1 MPSHNNKTFGAS
13 GTPLS
18 NLPSAALTALGGRA
32 NVDAATQI
40 ARELIPQQQP
50 IDPALLSL
58 MFFSNLA
65 AESSKPGATALGAAG
80 TALQSPTQYM
90 LQRREE
96 QRKAEAALPQTAL
109 SIAQMLKPPTIAGK
123 GRGENYKKVGVVR
136 DDLGK
141 IKYTEEGIPVYKY
154 RVEDNAGFL
163 IRMEELPDLDASG
176 AVAGGEF
183 YNAAGDM
190 IRAIPGTQQHEDS
203 ISGRSEYKFNKP
215 PAKFTTRTVYK
226 DNQEMKVYSKEAY
239 DKAKATG
246 WSDVKDTT
254 RDLAPQRIQGE
265 RAVYLSEEDAKK
277 KLADLG
283 VKPEDVEYNTLLSQ
297 ITTDDEDRLGKPVI
311 LGQQYVS
318 FYSDREGEDGTLPV
332 ILKSPQGSP
341 IPVEVTTLIKDLAN
355 VDKTINQLRSTE
367 QELLPSL
374 DTAMSILLNDPN
386 ATGILKDKFLDV
398 SRFFQE
404 TLGLDP
410 GTTSE
415 TVLLQALSNR
425 LAPKMRAPGSG
436 STSDIEFEAYKQA
449 ILSLKNTGLAN
460 YIALYSLKKQ
470 TLNNTNNMALVKDLK
485 KQFVSE
491 QKINEALRE
500 QDSGIYPKW
509 NVDLEDPA
517 FNTGDDAVDT
527 QNFKKA
533 RDEWFATLQV
543 GDVIINRVPG
553 NPRQKLY
560 PNEGTFIVKGW
571 KGSQGSQ

>member
-90 LQRREE
+90 IQRREE

-109 SIAQMLKPPTIAGK
+109 SIAKMLKPPTIAGK
-123 GRGENYKKVGVVR
+123 GRGENFKKVGVVR
-136 DDLGK
+136 DANNK
-141 IKYTEEGIPVYKY
+141 IVYTAEGIPVYKY

-176 AVAGGEF
+176 AVAGTEF

-190 IRAIPGTQQHEDS
+190 RRFIPGSQDFEKAM
-203 ISGRSEYKFNKP
+203 SGEGEYNLLKKP
-215 PAKFTTRTVYK
+215 DKFTPRTVYK

-239 DKAKATG
+239 DVAKEGG

-265 RAVYLSEEDAKK
+265 RAVYLTKEDAKK

-283 VKPEDVEYNTLLSQ
+283 VKPEDVEYNTLLNQ
-297 ITTDDEDRLGKPVI
+297 ITTDDPDRVGKPVI

-318 FYSDREGEDGTLPV
+318 FYSDRAGEDGTLPV

-355 VDKTINQLRSTE
+355 IDKTINQLRSTE

-374 DTAMSILLNDPN
+374 DTAMSILLQTPD
-386 ATGILKDKFLDV
+386 ATGIIKDKFLDA
-398 SRFFQE
+398 SRFFNE
-404 TLGLDP
+404 ALGLDP
-410 GTTSE
+410 GTTDE

-449 ILSLKNTGLAN
+449 ILSLGNTGLAN
-460 YIALYSLKKQ
+460 YIALYALARQ
-470 TLNNTNNMALVKDLK
+470 TRNNTDNIAFVKDLK
-485 KQFVSE
+485 QQFISE
-491 QKINEALRE
+491 QEINKRLRE
-500 QDSGIYPKW
+500 RDPGIYPKW
-509 NVDLEDPA
+509 NVDLEDPS

-527 QNFKKA
+527 RNFIQA
-533 RDEWFATLQV
+533 RDEWFATLDV
-543 GDVIINRVPG
+543 GDVILNKVPG
-553 NPRQKLY
+553 KPSQKLY
-560 PNEGTFIVKGW
+560 PDAGTFIVKGW
-571 KGSQGSQ
+571 KGSQ

>member
-90 LQRREE
+90 IQRREE

-123 GRGENYKKVGVVR
+123 GRGENFKKVGVVR
-136 DDLGK
+136 DANNK

-176 AVAGGEF
+176 AVAGTEF
-183 YNAAGDM
+183 YNAAGEM
-190 IRAIPGTQQHEDS
+190 RRFIPGSQEYERAM
-203 ISGRSEYKFNKP
+203 SGESEYNLLKK
-215 PAKFTTRTVYK
+215 PAKFTARTVYK
-226 DNQEMKVYSKEAY
+226 DGQEMKVYSQEAY
-239 DKAKATG
+239 EAATTTGG

-254 RDLAPQRIQGE
+254 KDLAPNRIEGE
-265 RAVYLSEEDAKK
+265 RAVFLSEEDAKK

-283 VKPEDVEYNTLLSQ
+283 VKPEDVEYNTLLGQ
-297 ITTDDEDRLGKPVI
+297 ITTDDPDKLGKPVI

-318 FYSDREGEDGTLPV
+318 FYTDRAGEDGTLPT
-332 ILKSPQGSP
+332 ILKTPQGSP
-341 IPVEVTTLIKDLAN
+341 VPIEVAALQKDLQVIN
-355 VDKTINQLRSTE
+355 KTINDLRNTE

-374 DTAMSILLNDPN
+374 DTAMSVLLQTPD
-386 ATGILKDKFLDV
+386 ATGILKEKFLDA
-398 SRFFQE
+398 SRFFIE
-404 TLGLDP
+404 VLNLDP
-410 GTTSE
+410 GTTDE
-415 TVLLQALSNR
+415 TVLLRALSNR

-449 ILSLKNTGLAN
+449 ILSLGNTGLAN
-460 YIALYSLKKQ
+460 YIALYALARQ
-470 TLNNTNNMALVKDLK
+470 TRNNTDNIAFVKDLK
-485 KQFVSE
+485 QQFISE
-491 QKINEALRE
+491 QEINKRLRE
-500 QDSGIYPKW
+500 RDPGIYPKW
-509 NVDLEDPA
+509 NVDLEDPS

-527 QNFKKA
+527 RNFIQA
-533 RDEWFATLQV
+533 RDEWFATLDV
-543 GDVIINRVPG
+543 GDVILNKVPG
-553 NPRQKLY
+553 KPSQKLY
-560 PNEGTFIVKGW
+560 PDAGTFIVKGW
-571 KGSQGSQ
+571 KGSQ

>member
-13 GTPLS
+13 GTTLS

-40 ARELIPQQQP
+40 ARGLIPQQQP

-58 MFFSNLA
+58 LFFSNLA

-123 GRGENYKKVGVVR
+123 GRGENFKKVGVVR
-136 DDLGK
+136 DENNK
-141 IKYTEEGIPVYKY
+141 IKYTAEGIPVYKY

-176 AVAGGEF
+176 AVAGVEF

-190 IRAIPGTQQHEDS
+190 RRFIPGTQEYETAM
-203 ISGRSEYKFNKP
+203 SGENPYKFPKP
-215 PAKFTTRTVYK
+215 PAKFAVRTVYK
-226 DNQEMKVYSKEAY
+226 ENEEMKVYSQEAY
-239 DKAKATG
+239 DRAIASG

-254 RDLAPQRIQGE
+254 RELAPERIEGE
-265 RAVYLSEEDAKK
+265 GAVYLTEEDAKK

-283 VKPEDVEYNTLLSQ
+283 VKPEDVEYNTLLGQ
-297 ITTDDEDRLGKPVI
+297 ITTDDPDRVGKPVI
-311 LGQQYVS
+311 IGQRYVS
-318 FYSDREGEDGTLPV
+318 FYTDRAGDEGTLTT
-332 ILKSPQGSP
+332 ILKSPDGSP
-341 IPVEVTTLIKDLAN
+341 VPIEVAALQKDLQVIN
-355 VDKTINQLRSTE
+355 KTINDLRNTE

-374 DTAMSILLNDPN
+374 DTAMSVLLQNPD
-386 ATGILKDKFLDV
+386 ATGIIKDKFLDA
-398 SRFFQE
+398 SRFFIE
-404 TLGLDP
+404 VLNLDP
-410 GTTSE
+410 GTTDE
-415 TVLLQALSNR
+415 TILLKALSSR
-425 LAPKMRAPGSG
+425 LAPKMRTPGSG

-449 ILSLKNTGLAN
+449 ILSLSNTGLAN
-460 YIALYSLKKQ
+460 YIALYSLAKQ
-470 TLNNTNNMALVKDLK
+470 TRNNTDNIAFIKDLK
-485 KQFVSE
+485 QQFISE
-491 QKINEALRE
+491 QKINERLRE
-500 QDSGIYPKW
+500 RDPGIYPKW

-527 QNFKKA
+527 RNFIKA
-533 RDEWFATLQV
+533 RDEWFATLDV

-553 NPRQKLY
+553 KPSQKLY
-560 PNEGTFIVKGW
+560 PDEGTFIVKGW
-571 KGSQGSQ
+571 GGSER

>member
-1 MPSHNNKTFGAS
+1 MPSHDNKTFGAS

-32 NVDAATQI
+32 NIDAATQI

-50 IDPALLSL
+50 VDPALLSL
-58 MFFSNLA
+58 LFFSNLA

-80 TALQSPTQYM
+80 TAIQSPAQYM
-90 LQRREE
+90 IQRREE

-123 GRGENYKKVGVVR
+123 GRGENFKKVGVVR
-136 DDLGK
+136 DENNK
-141 IKYTEEGIPVYKY
+141 IKYTAEGIPIYKY

-176 AVAGGEF
+176 AVAGTEF

-190 IRAIPGTQQHEDS
+190 RRFIPGSQQYERAM
-203 ISGRSEYKFNKP
+203 SGEGEYNLLKKP
-215 PAKFTTRTVYK
+215 DKFTARTLYQ
-226 DNQEMKVYSKEAY
+226 DGRELKVYSQADY
-239 DKAKATG
+239 DKAKRGG
-246 WSDVKDTT
+246 WSDEKDTT

-297 ITTDDEDRLGKPVI
+297 ITTDDPDRIGKPVI

-318 FYSDREGEDGTLPV
+318 FYSDRAGEDGSLPV

-355 VDKTINQLRSTE
+355 IDKTINQLRSTE

-374 DTAMSILLNDPN
+374 DTAMSILLQTPD
-386 ATGILKDKFLDV
+386 ATGIIKDKFLDA
-398 SRFFQE
+398 SRFFNE
-404 TLGLDP
+404 ALGLDP
-410 GTTSE
+410 GTTDE
-415 TVLLQALSNR
+415 TVLLRALSNR

-449 ILSLKNTGLAN
+449 ILSLSNTGLAN

-491 QKINEALRE
+491 QKINEAIRE

-509 NVDLEDPA
+509 NVNLEDPA

-527 QNFKKA
+527 ENFRKA
-533 RDEWFATLQV
+533 RDEWFATLDV

-553 NPRQKLY
+553 KPRQKLY
-560 PNEGTFIVKGW
+560 PNQGTFIVKGW
-571 KGSQGSQ
+571 RGSQ